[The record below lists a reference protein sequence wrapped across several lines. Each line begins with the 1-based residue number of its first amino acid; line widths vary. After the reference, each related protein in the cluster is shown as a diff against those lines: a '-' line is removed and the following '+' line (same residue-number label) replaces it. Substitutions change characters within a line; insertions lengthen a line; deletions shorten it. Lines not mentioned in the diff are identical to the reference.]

1 MLGVVARENLFSGVY
16 DLEIYQLVAFS
27 FDAAQHLTG

>member
-27 FDAAQHLTG
+27 GSS